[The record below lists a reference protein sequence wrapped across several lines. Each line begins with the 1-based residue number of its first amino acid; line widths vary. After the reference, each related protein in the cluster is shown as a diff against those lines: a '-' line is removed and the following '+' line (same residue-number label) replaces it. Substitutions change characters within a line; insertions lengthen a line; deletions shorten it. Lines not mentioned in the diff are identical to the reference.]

1 MPQIF
6 LRGLPILLLLF
17 WSAVAMATKDM
28 NPLQPLDLSSP
39 RATLDSFLTRMDAF
53 YGLLEEEYWD
63 APSPETAERV
73 SRLNTDIERMLD
85 LSDIPPAARFDQ
97 GRDAIQYLYDVLCR
111 IKLPPPSEIPDAV
124 INNDAAEGSGADLR
138 PRSWTIPH
146 TEITLVQV
154 TDGHQAGQ
162 YVFSSSTVARAQEFY
177 DKTRGLPY
185 RRDMPLPNYAEMR
198 SYLSMSG
205 WIISARTIEGL
216 PGWLKRSAYGQAV
229 WKWLALLVL
238 LTITTVL
245 IIMIHRLSRRRLS
258 GDSSAARLRRL
269 VTPLALLL
277 VPAVLDMS
285 NKQLTLTGQVTTSV
299 ELMAAL
305 ITFFAL
311 AWLIWTGSMILA
323 EMVIASPRISER
335 SLNAHLL
342 RLIARTAGVLGVI
355 AIVIY
360 VSNELGVPLYGIVAG
375 LGVGGLAVAL
385 AVRPTLENII
395 SGLILFTDKPVQ
407 IGDFCSFGNEM
418 GTIEEIG
425 LRSTRIRRRDDTLVS
440 VPNADFVQR
449 ELHNYARRRTRLY
462 ETTLGLRYET
472 TPEQLRYVLV
482 RLREMLNRHPKVS
495 PEKLHVRFHGFGAY
509 SLDIALFA
517 YIRTRD
523 RLTYRAIRE
532 DINLRII
539 DIINEAGTGFAFP
552 SQTTYLGRDTG
563 LDSERGREAEMQ
575 VQEWRSAGQL
585 PFPEFDKSVREA
597 QKDVLDYPPKGSP
610 DYKSAADSP
619 GTAAKP

>member
-1 MPQIF
+1 
-6 LRGLPILLLLF
+6 
-17 WSAVAMATKDM
+17 MATEDV
-28 NPLQPLDLSSP
+28 NPLQPVDLSSP
-39 RATLDSFLTRMDAF
+39 RATLDNFLKKSDAF
-53 YGLLEEEYWD
+53 YRLLAEEYWD
-63 APSPETAERV
+63 APSRETAKRV
-73 SRLNTDIERMLD
+73 ARLNADIERMID
-85 LSDIPPAARFDQ
+85 LSDIPPAARFDR
-97 GRDAIQYLYDVLCR
+97 GRDAIHYLYDVLCR
-111 IKLPPPSEIPDAV
+111 IELPPLSGIPGTA
-124 INNDAAEGSGADLR
+124 IGNGPGESPAADIAPPG
-138 PRSWTIPH
+138 WTIPH
-146 TEITLVQV
+146 TEITLVQIS
-154 TDGHQAGQ
+154 DGPQAGQ

-177 DKTRGLPY
+177 EKARGLPY
-185 RRDMPLPNYAEMR
+185 RRDMPLPDYAEMR

-205 WIISARTIEGL
+205 WIISARTIEGF
-216 PGWLKRSAYGQAV
+216 PGWLKLSVYGQAV
-229 WKWLALLVL
+229 WKWLALLGL
-238 LTITTVL
+238 LTITAAL
-245 IIMIHRLSRRRLS
+245 IVVIHRLSRRGLS
-258 GDSSAARLRRL
+258 GDSSAAALRRL

-277 VPAVLDMS
+277 VPAALDIA
-285 NKQLTLTGQVTTSV
+285 NYQLTLTGHVTTSV
-299 ELMAAL
+299 ELMAAV

-311 AWLIWTGSMILA
+311 AWLIWTGSAILA

-342 RLIARTAGVLGVI
+342 RLVARTAGVLGVI
-355 AIVIY
+355 AIIVY

-449 ELHNYARRRTRLY
+449 ELHNYARRRARLY

-482 RLREMLNRHPKVS
+482 RLREMLNGHPKVS
-495 PEKLHVRFHGFGAY
+495 PEKLHVRFLSFGAY

-523 RLTYRAIRE
+523 RLTYQAIRE

-539 DIINEAGTGFAFP
+539 DIVNEAGTGFAFP
-552 SQTTYLGRDTG
+552 SQTAYLSRDTG
-563 LDSERGREAEMQ
+563 LDSERGSEAERQ

-585 PFPEFDKSVREA
+585 PFPEFEKSVREA
-597 QKDVLDYPPKGSP
+597 QEDVLDYPPKGSP
-610 DYKSAADSP
+610 DYKPTTDSP
-619 GTAAKP
+619 GKAPKP

>member
-6 LRGLPILLLLF
+6 LRGLLILLLF
-17 WSAVAMATKDM
+17 WSAVAKATDDT

-39 RATLDSFLTRMDAF
+39 RATLDNFLTRMDAF
-53 YGLLEEEYWD
+53 YRVLEEEYWD

-73 SRLNTDIERMLD
+73 SRLNADIERMFD
-85 LSDIPPAARFDQ
+85 LSDIPPAARFDR
-97 GRDAIQYLYDVLCR
+97 GRDAIHYLYDVFCR
-111 IKLPPPSEIPDAV
+111 IKLPPLSQIPGATANKDV
-124 INNDAAEGSGADLR
+124 AEGSGADVT
-138 PRSWTIPH
+138 PHSWTIPH
-146 TEITLVQV
+146 TEIKLIRV
-154 TDGHQAGQ
+154 TDGPQAGQ

-185 RRDMPLPNYAEMR
+185 RRDMPLPNYADMR

-205 WIISARTIEGL
+205 WLISARTIEGF
-216 PGWLKRSAYGQAV
+216 PGWLKRSVYGQAV

-238 LTITTVL
+238 LTVTTAL
-245 IIMIHRLSRRRLS
+245 IIGIHGLSRRGLS
-258 GDSSAARLRRL
+258 GNSSAAKLRRL
-269 VTPLALLL
+269 VTPLSLLL
-277 VPAVLDMS
+277 VPAVLDVA
-285 NKQLTLTGQVTTSV
+285 NYQLTLTGQVTTSV
-299 ELMAAL
+299 ELLAAL

-311 AWLIWTGSMILA
+311 AWLIWTGTMIFA

-355 AIVIY
+355 AIVVY

-385 AVRPTLENII
+385 AVRPTLENVI

-449 ELHNYARRRTRLY
+449 ELHNYARRRARLY

-482 RLREMLNRHPKVS
+482 RLREMLNGHPKVS
-495 PEKLHVRFHGFGAY
+495 PEKLHVRFDGFGAY

-523 RLTYRAIRE
+523 RLIYRAIRE

-563 LDSERGREAEMQ
+563 LDPELGHAAEMQ
-575 VQEWRSAGQL
+575 VQEWRAAGQL
-585 PFPEFDKSVREA
+585 PFPEFDKSLREA
-597 QKDVLDYPPKGSP
+597 QEDVLDYPPKGSP
-610 DYKSAADSP
+610 DYKPAADSSD
-619 GTAAKP
+619 TAPKP